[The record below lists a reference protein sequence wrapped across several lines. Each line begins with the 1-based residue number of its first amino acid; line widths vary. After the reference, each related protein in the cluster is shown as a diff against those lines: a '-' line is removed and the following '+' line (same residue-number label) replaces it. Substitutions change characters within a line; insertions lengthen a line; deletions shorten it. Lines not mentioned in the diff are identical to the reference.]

1 MLAFLGVIVPTLG
14 INVPGYPAEPDW
26 TVALQKAAAA
36 NPLGVAQI
44 FLAIGI
50 IEVSSSSRRMERE
63 GGTGADVEVLV
74 LVLWRCSGPLLPR

>member
-50 IEVSSSSRRMERE
+50 IEVSSRRRMERE
-63 GGTGADVEVLV
+63 GGTGADVEGLV